1 MRDETDVEGEHSNV
15 LLQLEQRKQTK
26 SRAKVLFTRAWH
38 KLLSLLGE
46 DEAPSKDRVKQE
58 CEKMEAASDKIMIEL
73 FKLLELYAVCSDPV
87 SVQQLTPEV
96 EKN

>member
-1 MRDETDVEGEHSNV
+1 MYCYSSSRGSKLNHE
-15 LLQLEQRKQTK
+15 LKYCLQGPGT
-26 SRAKVLFTRAWH
+26 SY
-38 KLLSLLGE
+38 LLSLLGE

-73 FKLLELYAVCSDPV
+73 FKLLELYAVCSDHV

-96 EKN
+96 EKNWDGT